1 MEYHIKDIELAPAGR
16 KKIEWV
22 RREMSVLSGIA
33 EQWKKEK
40 PLDGVL
46 IAACLH
52 VTSETA
58 VLMITLKEG
67 GAKVAL
73 CASNPLSTQD
83 EVAASLVKDFGINV
97 YAICGEDRETYYQHI
112 DKVLETSPQITMD
125 DGADLVSTLHQK
137 GGSRISQVIGGTE
150 ETTTGVV
157 RLKSMAKAGQ
167 LRYPVI
173 AVNDADTKHL
183 FDNRYG
189 TGQSTLEGIL
199 RATTFLVLRLGQMG
213 HKMPLEIMLLA
224 GVAIGFFFSAL
235 ISLGMFLAGENLHQ
249 MVFWIMGGF
258 WNSSWNKVYTLLP
271 FFLIGFPIIFS
282 YSRELNTFL
291 LGEKVAESMGVEV
304 EKTKKIL
311 LIVTSLLVAASVS
324 VSGVIGFVGLVVP
337 HIIRII
343 IGEDH
348 RQLLPASL
356 FLGSSVLLWA
366 DIFSRTLLHPVELPV
381 GVLTSLMGA
390 PFFIYLLRR
399 KKKGW

>member
-1 MEYHIKDIELAPAGR
+1 MKIPKKRLIIIILFIILILSMIFSLGIGR
-16 KKIEWV
+16 GRFQILDLLSFLHPQSLSPSEKTILFEI
-22 RREMSVLSGIA
+22 RMPRLILSVLVGAALSLSG
-33 EQWKKEK
+33 
-40 PLDGVL
+40 
-46 IAACLH
+46 
-52 VTSETA
+52 A
-58 VLMITLKEG
+58 VLQGLFQNPLVDPYVLGISSGGAVGAIVAILSGFSVGFITLPLFSFLF
-67 GAKVAL
+67 AL
-73 CASNPLSTQD
+73 
-83 EVAASLVKDFGINV
+83 
-97 YAICGEDRETYYQHI
+97 
-112 DKVLETSPQITMD
+112 
-125 DGADLVSTLHQK
+125 
-137 GGSRISQVIGGTE
+137 
-150 ETTTGVV
+150 
-157 RLKSMAKAGQ
+157 
-167 LRYPVI
+167 
-173 AVNDADTKHL
+173 
-183 FDNRYG
+183 
-189 TGQSTLEGIL
+189 
-199 RATTFLVLRLGQMG
+199 ATTFLVLRLGQIG

-258 WNSSWNKVYTLLP
+258 WNSSWQKVYVILP
-271 FFLIGFPIIFS
+271 LFLIGFPLIFS

-291 LGEKVAESMGVEV
+291 LGEKVAESIGVEV

-311 LIVTSLLVAASVS
+311 LFITSLLVASSVS

-348 RQLLPASL
+348 RHLLPASL
-356 FLGSSVLLWA
+356 LLGSSVLLWA

>member
-1 MEYHIKDIELAPAGR
+1 MKIIKKKQIILVLIIILVLSMVFSLGVGGGR
-16 KKIEWV
+16 FQISDLLSFLQPSSLLPSEKTILFEI
-22 RREMSVLSGIA
+22 RLPRLILSVLVGAALSLSGAVLQGLFQNPLVDPYVLGISSGGAVGAIVAILSGIS
-33 EQWKKEK
+33 
-40 PLDGVL
+40 LGF
-46 IAACLH
+46 
-52 VTSETA
+52 
-58 VLMITLKEG
+58 ITLPLFSFLF
-67 GAKVAL
+67 AL
-73 CASNPLSTQD
+73 
-83 EVAASLVKDFGINV
+83 
-97 YAICGEDRETYYQHI
+97 
-112 DKVLETSPQITMD
+112 
-125 DGADLVSTLHQK
+125 
-137 GGSRISQVIGGTE
+137 
-150 ETTTGVV
+150 
-157 RLKSMAKAGQ
+157 
-167 LRYPVI
+167 
-173 AVNDADTKHL
+173 
-183 FDNRYG
+183 
-189 TGQSTLEGIL
+189 
-199 RATTFLVLRLGQMG
+199 ATTFLVLRLGQIG

-235 ISLGMFLAGENLHQ
+235 ISLGMFLAGESLHQ

-258 WNSSWNKVYTLLP
+258 WNSSWNKIYTILP

-356 FLGSSVLLWA
+356 FLGGSVLLWA
-366 DIFSRTLLHPVELPV
+366 DIFSRTLLHPIELPV